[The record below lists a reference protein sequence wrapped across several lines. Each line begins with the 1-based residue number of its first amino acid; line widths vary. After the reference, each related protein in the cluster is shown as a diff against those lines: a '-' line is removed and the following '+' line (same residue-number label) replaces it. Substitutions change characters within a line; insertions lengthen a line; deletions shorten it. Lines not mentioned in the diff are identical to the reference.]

1 MTTAPPF
8 TRRGFFMPGRKYRCA
23 DHDAAGTGDWA
34 TGMRPGLPGNP
45 KGDWHE
51 RRHRDTDNR
60 FRRRRCHP
68 IPLDMRPSHCR
79 AHLRALRSLHQR
91 GARRPADA
99 APHPRVPRPERRS
112 SPTPFERPASLA
124 YGGIVMAAMEDVTR
138 SSAALAEDRRWSRSA
153 RSTLV
158 ARTQSEKLHSST
170 SAQSE
175 QAASGA
181 PRLPMSKKPSR
192 NARSRPDRSALA
204 PILIGSQPNGP
215 LDQRTASS
223 FDQAR

>member
-1 MTTAPPF
+1 MATGVAGIIAPSFAARRGTAGSERHLLALERHATRTIKPIDDHGPACRRTTVPGGEGWSGVPQRSDASRQDRRMTTAPPF

-79 AHLRALRSLHQR
+79 AHLRALRSLQST
-91 GARRPADA
+91 
-99 APHPRVPRPERRS
+99 RRS
-112 SPTPFERPASLA
+112 
-124 YGGIVMAAMEDVTR
+124 
-138 SSAALAEDRRWSRSA
+138 
-153 RSTLV
+153 
-158 ARTQSEKLHSST
+158 
-170 SAQSE
+170 
-175 QAASGA
+175 
-181 PRLPMSKKPSR
+181 
-192 NARSRPDRSALA
+192 
-204 PILIGSQPNGP
+204 
-215 LDQRTASS
+215 TAS
-223 FDQAR
+223 